1 MLAMKPTKC
10 ARETDSWFRV
20 SKIQNEGFSYLWV
33 DGGIRLVTLADPGCG
48 CLYVAIYYKV

>member
-1 MLAMKPTKC
+1 MLARKPIKC
-10 ARETDSWFRV
+10 AREADSWFRV

-33 DGGIRLVTLADPGCG
+33 DGGIRLVTLAAPGCG